1 LGSEPQSEPVTR
13 GLRDAATGM
22 LLIPRLRVART
33 HWARMKGLLGTRALG
48 SDEGLWITPSDQ
60 VHTIGM
66 RYALDLVFVDREN
79 RVVAL
84 EQRVTPGRI
93 SRKVAA
99 AASVLELPAGAI
111 ERLALAEGAR
121 LAIEPGID
129 AARRMDLRA
138 VGTALT
144 NLSLAVFYGFF
155 IAAHVTRLAEP
166 AHRARIVPLIILETI
181 IVVLFLT
188 RRPVR
193 LQSRRVLDWTLGV
206 AGSYLP
212 MLLRPRGPSGSLA
225 LLGEMLEITGVTVAV
240 IALVFLGRSFGIVA
254 ANRGVKTGG
263 AYGVVRHP
271 MYAGYFLTYVG
282 YAVSYPTLLNASL
295 AIVTLATQIARALM
309 EERVLS
315 HDPAYQEYRR
325 QTPWRFIPYV
335 C

>member
-1 LGSEPQSEPVTR
+1 
-13 GLRDAATGM
+13 M
-22 LLIPRLRVART
+22 LLVPRLRVART

-66 RYALDLVFVDREN
+66 RYALDLVFVDGEN

-84 EQRVTPGRI
+84 DQRVTPGRI
-93 SRKVAA
+93 SRKVRAA
-99 AASVLELPAGAI
+99 SSVLELPAGAI

-121 LAIEPGID
+121 LAIEPRIEAVRRVD
-129 AARRMDLRA
+129 ARA
-138 VGTALT
+138 VGAALT
-144 NLSLAVFYGFF
+144 NVSLALLYGLF
-155 IAAHVTRLAEP
+155 IAAHVTHLGEP
-166 AHRARIVPLIILETI
+166 AQRARIVPLIVLETI
-181 IVVLFLT
+181 IMVLFLA
-188 RRPVR
+188 RRSAR
-193 LQSRRVLDWTLGV
+193 LQSRRVLDWTLGL

-225 LLGEMLEITGVTVAV
+225 LLGETLEIAGVIIAV
-240 IALVFLGRSFGIVA
+240 IALLFLGRSFGIIA

-271 MYAGYFLTYVG
+271 MYTGYFLTYVG
-282 YAVSYPTLLNASL
+282 YALSYPTLLNASL

-315 HDPAYQEYRR
+315 HDPVYQEYRR
-325 QTPWRFIPYV
+325 RTPWRFIPYV